1 MLAKIETIQQFE
13 SAVQWMKSGQTAL
26 QVGLLLTLLLLGLS
40 VLSIFF
46 KDERLA
52 HAARRG
58 QYALLAL
65 TAFCCTL
72 LYVGIFEGWYF
83 VGYIQAVTENNEV
96 VPFKISALWASQQGS
111 LLFWCLILTG
121 FGGAFAFSQRHNRTD
136 RRLPYIMAV
145 LAVIQFFFFF
155 ILVSPFDPEAAQRS
169 SPFALSFFW
178 LSDPDFSSVTLHAA
192 AAGQSGVKAT
202 QDGWALVNALVE
214 AGKGDWTLA
223 RTYFEVTNRATQ
235 LPAGAQTVL
244 LDQVSDGSGMN
255 PNLHNYWIAIHPPML
270 YLGFV
275 GFTIPFAYAV
285 GSLLSG
291 EVSEGWLK
299 PIRLWTMASW
309 GFLTVGIALG
319 GLWAYEILG
328 WGGYWAW
335 DPVENASFI
344 PWLTGTAFIH
354 SVIVTERR
362 GMLRGWSF
370 ALIIITYCM
379 TVIGT
384 FLVRS
389 GVLNSV
395 HAFGATGDVDLW
407 FYGFIAVV
415 FMGSLLA
422 LIWRAPLLK
431 SDRKLENLL
440 SREGSFLFNNLILLA
455 IALVTLVVTF
465 WPLIT
470 KGLYGESGSEELG
483 QDAFVLFN
491 APLFLAVLWLM
502 GAGPALAWR
511 RNNGRQLLRAFAP
524 PTAAALVVGV
534 VNFIWLNSN
543 DLIVQRVA
551 DDSIASLSGLVR
563 QGVQLTLWPIC
574 AFTLVCIFMEF
585 VAGARARKRGT
596 GENMA
601 VAMARVTLANR
612 RRYGGYIVHLGIL
625 LVALGIYY
633 SSIYEAEGSMT
644 AHPGGYSILQDK
656 LTGDRFLVYYESEQR
671 TSDWDFLRDK
681 FGMDEQRAQTY
692 NRMLEYV
699 RKNPDKSADEI
710 VAIVRKDAERQF
722 GGELPEFFVQN
733 ALPGMIAAVAWGVQ
747 QRDNKDVYESFDTT
761 LRIFSYQPAQPQVES
776 YLKAHARLQDLL
788 FGDTRTGGK
797 FDDRAVALL
806 LVRLQVRELMAAGG
820 DLRGLL
826 MDLRRALRDST
837 PEQLAGLTR
846 LDLFGVSADEL
857 DFAQLRPALLE
868 RMDEV
873 IAALD
878 AVALEGVKLGPEQLE
893 VNRGI
898 REGMAGLP
906 REKFAQTFGFDPADE
921 EAYAARRFEAL
932 KDLGDF
938 NDQLTAATTAR
949 RNELVAELAAR
960 IQDAGA
966 REQLEALRPLSLTG
980 LQRARKS
987 AEGEK
992 LAAIDAEIAAI
1003 LADAATVE
1011 PRMRI
1016 FYDKRSGAPRMQEPV
1031 KDPYYHRTL
1040 GKDTYF
1046 ILQDAQPD
1054 GRATFRYFVKPQM
1067 TLGLSGLVI
1076 TILGTVLAIL
1086 PSFRRRRPEVA

>member
-13 SAVQWMKSGQTAL
+13 TAVQWAKSGQTAL
-26 QVGLLLTLLLLGLS
+26 QIGLLLTLLLLGLS
-40 VLSIFF
+40 AASIYL

-58 QYALLAL
+58 QYALLGL
-65 TAFCCTL
+65 TAFCCGL
-72 LYVGIFEGWYF
+72 LYAGIFNGWYF
-83 VGYIQAVTENNEV
+83 VNYIQHVTENNEV
-96 VPFKISALWASQQGS
+96 FSFKVSALWASQQGS

-136 RRLPYIMAV
+136 RRLPWIMAV

-155 ILVSPFDPEAAQRS
+155 IMVSPTDAEAAQRS
-169 SPFALSFFW
+169 SPFAMSYFW
-178 LSDPDFSSVTLHAA
+178 MINPEYAKVTLQAA
-192 AAGQSGVKAT
+192 AAGEAGVMAT
-202 QDGWALVNALVE
+202 KDGWAVVNAMVGSGL
-214 AGKGDWTLA
+214 GKWTLA
-223 RTYFEVTNRATQ
+223 QAHLAITSNASE
-235 LPAGAQTVL
+235 LPAAVQVAL
-244 LDQVSDGSGMN
+244 LDTVSDGGGMN
-255 PNLHNYWIAIHPPML
+255 PQLHNYWIAIHPPML

-389 GVLNSV
+389 GIINSV
-395 HAFGATGDVDLW
+395 HAFGATGDVDVW
-407 FYGFIAVV
+407 FYGFIIIV
-415 FMGSLLA
+415 FLGSLLA
-422 LIWRAPLLK
+422 VIWRAPLLK
-431 SDRKLENLL
+431 SDRKLENLV

-455 IALVTLVVTF
+455 IALVTLVITF

-470 KGLYGESGSEELG
+470 RHLYGESGSEELG
-483 QDAFVLFN
+483 QDAFVIFN

-511 RNNGRQLLRAFAP
+511 RNNVRQLLRAFTP
-524 PTAAALVVGV
+524 PAIAALVVGV
-534 VNFIWLNSN
+534 VNFIWLSRN
-543 DLIVQRVA
+543 DLFIERVA
-551 DDSIASLSGLVR
+551 DDSIASVAGLVR
-563 QGVQLTLWPIC
+563 QVVQLTLWPIC
-574 AFTLVCIFMEF
+574 TFTLVCIFLEF

-633 SSIYEAEGSMT
+633 SSIYEAEGSLT

-656 LTGDRFLVYYESEQR
+656 LTGDRYLVYYESEQR
-671 TSDWDFLRDK
+671 TDDWDFLRDK
-681 FGMDEQRAQTY
+681 FGMDEERAQTY
-692 NRMLEYV
+692 TRMLEYV
-699 RKNPDKSADEI
+699 QRNPDKNADEI
-710 VAIVRKDAERQF
+710 VAMVRKDAERDF
-722 GGELPEFFVQN
+722 GGELPEAFVQN

-747 QRDNKDVYESFDTT
+747 QRDNTDVYESFDTT
-761 LRIFSYQPAQPQVES
+761 LRIFNYRPAQPQVEN
-776 YLKAHARLQDLL
+776 YLDAHARLQDLL
-788 FGDTRTGGK
+788 YGDTRTKGK
-797 FDDRAVALL
+797 YDERAMGLTVARIV
-806 LVRLQVRELMAAGG
+806 VRAAMSAGG
-820 DLRGLL
+820 DLRGQIAGMRELVGL
-826 MDLRRALRDST
+826 AT
-837 PEQLAGLTR
+837 PEQLLSMTA
-846 LDLFGVSADEL
+846 LDQFGISSDENDMEPL
-857 DFAQLRPALLE
+857 RRNTLAQL
-868 RMDEV
+868 DE
-873 IAALD
+873 ITTALD
-878 AVALEGVKLGPEQLE
+878 ALVLEGVKLGPEHLQ
-893 VNRGI
+893 VNHDI
-898 REGMAGLP
+898 REGLANLP
-906 REKFAQTFGFDPADE
+906 REKFAQVFNLDPSDE
-921 EAYAARRFEAL
+921 EAWATGRFSAL
-932 KDLGDF
+932 NELEKF
-938 NDQLTAATTAR
+938 NELLVAATTAR
-949 RNELVAELAAR
+949 RNELVDQLAAR
-960 IQDAGA
+960 ISEDGA
-966 REQLEALRPLSLTG
+966 RAQLEALRPLSLTG
-980 LQRARKS
+980 LRRARHT
-987 AEGEK
+987 AQGETA
-992 LAAIDAEIAAI
+992 AAIDAEIAAI
-1003 LADAATVE
+1003 LADASTVE
-1011 PRMRI
+1011 PGMRI
-1016 FYDKRSGAPRMQEPV
+1016 FYDKRSGAPRMNEPV
-1031 KDPYYHRTL
+1031 KDPYYYRTL
-1040 GKDTYF
+1040 GKDMYF

-1076 TILGTVLAIL
+1076 TVLGTVLAIL

>member
-13 SAVQWMKSGQTAL
+13 TAVQWAKSGQTAL

-40 VLSIFF
+40 AASIYL

-65 TAFCCTL
+65 TAFCCAL
-72 LYVGIFEGWYF
+72 LYAGIFNGWYF
-83 VGYIQAVTENNEV
+83 VNYIQHVTENNEV
-96 VPFKISALWASQQGS
+96 FSFKLSALWASQQGS

-136 RRLPYIMAV
+136 RRLPWIMAV

-155 ILVSPFDPEAAQRS
+155 IMVSPTDAEAAQRS
-169 SPFALSFFW
+169 SPFAMAYFW
-178 LSDPDFSSVTLHAA
+178 MINPEYAKVSLQAA
-192 AAGQSGVKAT
+192 ASGEAGVMAT
-202 QDGWALVNALVE
+202 KDGWAVVNAMVGSGL
-214 AGKGDWTLA
+214 GKWTLA
-223 RTYFEVTNRATQ
+223 QAHLAITTNASE
-235 LPAGAQTVL
+235 LPTAVQVAL
-244 LDQVSDGSGMN
+244 LETVSDGGGMN
-255 PNLHNYWIAIHPPML
+255 PQLHNYWIAIHPPML

-389 GVLNSV
+389 GVINSV
-395 HAFGATGDVDLW
+395 HAFGATGDVDVW
-407 FYGFIAVV
+407 FYGFMIVV
-415 FMGSLLA
+415 FLGSLLA
-422 LIWRAPLLK
+422 VIWRAPLLK

-455 IALVTLVVTF
+455 IALITLVITF

-470 KGLYGESGSEELG
+470 RHLYGESGSEELG
-483 QDAFVLFN
+483 QDVFVIFN
-491 APLFLAVLWLM
+491 APLFLLVLWLM

-511 RNNGRQLLRAFAP
+511 RNNLRQVLRAFLP

-534 VNFIWLNSN
+534 VNFIWLSTN
-543 DLIVQRVA
+543 DLIIQRVA
-551 DDSIASLSGLVR
+551 DDSIASVAGLVR
-563 QGVQLTLWPIC
+563 QGVQFTLWPIC

-585 VAGARARKRGT
+585 VAGARARRRST

-601 VAMARVTLANR
+601 VAMARVTLGNR

-656 LTGDRFLVYYESEQR
+656 LTGDRYLVYYESELR
-671 TSDWDFLRDK
+671 TDDWDFLRDK
-681 FGMDEQRAQTY
+681 FGMDEERAQTY
-692 NRMLEYV
+692 TRMLEYV
-699 RKNPDKSADEI
+699 KRNPDKSADEI
-710 VAIVRKDAERQF
+710 VAMVRKDAERDF
-722 GGELPEFFVQN
+722 GGRLPEAFVQN

-747 QRDNKDVYESFDTT
+747 QRDNTDVYESFDTT
-761 LRIFSYQPAQPQVES
+761 LRIFRYRPAQPQVED
-776 YLKAHARLQDLL
+776 YLDTHARLQDLL
-788 FGDTRTGGK
+788 YGDTRTGGK
-797 FDDRAVALL
+797 YDERAMGLTVARMV
-806 LVRLQVRELMAAGG
+806 VRAAMSAGG
-820 DLRGLL
+820 NLCEQLSGMREMVVL
-826 MDLRRALRDST
+826 AT
-837 PEQLAGLTR
+837 PEQLLSMTA
-846 LDLFGVSADEL
+846 LDQFGISADENDMEPL
-857 DFAQLRPALLE
+857 RRNTLAQL
-868 RMDEV
+868 DE
-873 IAALD
+873 ITAALD
-878 AVALEGVKLGPEQLE
+878 ALVLEGVKLGPEHLQ
-893 VNRGI
+893 VNHDI
-898 REGMAGLP
+898 REGLANLP
-906 REKFAQTFGFDPADE
+906 REKFAQVFNLNPDDE
-921 EAYAARRFEAL
+921 EAWATGRFSAL
-932 KDLGDF
+932 NELEKF
-938 NDQLTAATTAR
+938 NELVVAATTAR
-949 RNELVAELAAR
+949 RNELVTELAAR
-960 IQDAGA
+960 ISEDGA
-966 REQLEALRPLSLTG
+966 RAQLEALRPLSLTG
-980 LQRARKS
+980 LRRARLT
-987 AEGEK
+987 AQGET
-992 LAAIDAEIAAI
+992 ASAIDAEIAAI
-1003 LADAATVE
+1003 LADASTVN
-1011 PRMRI
+1011 PGMRI
-1016 FYDKRSGAPRMQEPV
+1016 FYDKRSGAPRMNEPV

-1040 GKDTYF
+1040 SKDMYF

>member
-13 SAVQWMKSGQTAL
+13 SAIQWMKSGQTAL
-26 QVGLLLTLLLLGLS
+26 WVGLLLTLIVLGLS
-40 VLSIFF
+40 AASIYL

-58 QYALLAL
+58 QYALLAI
-65 TAFCCTL
+65 TAFCCVL
-72 LYVGIFEGWYF
+72 LYVGIFNGYYF
-83 VGYIQAVTENNEV
+83 VNYIEHVTENNEV
-96 VPFKISALWASQQGS
+96 LSFKISALWASQQGS

-136 RRLPYIMAV
+136 RRLPWIMAV

-155 ILVSPFDPEAAQRS
+155 IMVSPTDAEAAQRS
-169 SPFALSFFW
+169 SPFAMSWFW
-178 LSDPDFSSVTLHAA
+178 MTDPEYAKVSLQAA
-192 AAGQSGVKAT
+192 ASGEAGVKAT
-202 QDGWALVNALVE
+202 KDGWAVVNAMVE
-214 AGKGDWTLA
+214 AGLGKWTLLQA
-223 RTYFEVTNRATQ
+223 HTAITTNASE
-235 LPAGAQTVL
+235 LPAVVQAAL
-244 LDQVSDGSGMN
+244 LETVSDGGGMN
-255 PNLHNYWIAIHPPML
+255 PQLHNYWIAIHPPML

-389 GVLNSV
+389 GIINSV
-395 HAFGATGDVDLW
+395 HAFGATGDVDVW
-407 FYGFIAVV
+407 FYGFIIIV
-415 FMGSLLA
+415 FLGSLLA
-422 LIWRAPLLK
+422 VIWRAPLLK
-431 SDRKLENLL
+431 SDRKLENLI

-455 IALVTLVVTF
+455 VALITLVITF

-470 KGLYGESGSEELG
+470 KHLYGENGSEELG

-491 APLFLAVLWLM
+491 APLFLLVLWLM

-534 VNFIWLNSN
+534 INFIWLSSN
-543 DLIVQRVA
+543 DLIIERVS

-563 QGVQLTLWPIC
+563 QGVQLTIWPIC

-656 LTGDRFLVYYESEQR
+656 LTGDRYLVYYESEQR
-671 TSDWDFLRDK
+671 TSDWDFLREK

-692 NRMLEYV
+692 SRMLEYV
-699 RKNPDKSADEI
+699 KRNPDKNADEI
-710 VAIVRKDAERQF
+710 VAMVRADTERQF
-722 GGELPEFFVQN
+722 GGELPEAFVQN
-733 ALPGMIAAVAWGVQ
+733 ALPGMAAAVAWGVQ
-747 QRDNKDVYESFDTT
+747 QRDNTEVYESFDTT
-761 LRIFSYQPAQPQVES
+761 LRIFSYHPVQPQVEG
-776 YLKAHARLQDLL
+776 YLNAHARLQDLL
-788 FGDTRTGGK
+788 YGDTRTNGK
-797 FDDRAVALL
+797 YDERAMGLTVAR
-806 LVRLQVRELMAAGG
+806 LVVRAAMSMEG
-820 DLRGLL
+820 DLREQLSG
-826 MDLRRALRDST
+826 MREMVVQAT
-837 PEQLAGLTR
+837 PEQLLSMTA
-846 LDLFGVSADEL
+846 LDQFGIAADENDMEPL
-857 DFAQLRPALLE
+857 RRNTLTQL
-868 RMDEV
+868 DEV
-873 IAALD
+873 ISALNTL
-878 AVALEGVKLGPEQLE
+878 VQEGVKLGPEQLQ
-893 VNRGI
+893 VNHDI
-898 REGMAGLP
+898 REGLANLP
-906 REKFAQTFGFDPADE
+906 REKFAQTFNLDPNNE
-921 EAYAARRFEAL
+921 EAWATGRFNAL
-932 KDLGDF
+932 KELGAF
-938 NDQLTAATTAR
+938 NELIEAATTAR
-949 RNELVAELAAR
+949 RNELVAELAGRIDQQEAR
-960 IQDAGA
+960 Q
-966 REQLEALRPLSLTG
+966 QLEALRPLSLTG
-980 LQRARKS
+980 LRRAREH
-987 AEGEK
+987 AEGDTA
-992 LAAIDAEIAAI
+992 AAIDTEIAAI
-1003 LADAATVE
+1003 MEDAHTVE
-1011 PRMRI
+1011 PGMRI
-1016 FYDKRSGAPRMQEPV
+1016 FYDKRSGAPRMNEPV
-1031 KDPYYHRTL
+1031 KDPYYYRTL
-1040 GKDTYF
+1040 SKDMYF

-1067 TLGLSGLVI
+1067 TLGLAGLVI
-1076 TILGTVLAIL
+1076 TVLGTVLAIL